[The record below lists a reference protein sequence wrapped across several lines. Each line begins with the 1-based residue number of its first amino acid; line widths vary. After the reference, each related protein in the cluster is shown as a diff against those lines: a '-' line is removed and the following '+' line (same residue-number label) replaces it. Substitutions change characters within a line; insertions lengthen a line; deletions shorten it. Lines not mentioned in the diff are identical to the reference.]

1 MKSFNVS
8 MTIHGFFIE
17 IFPTG
22 KKKKKCLFLIH
33 PNPRQEKNK
42 YEKKIYKSNQRC

>member
-17 IFPTG
+17 IFPTE
-22 KKKKKCLFLIH
+22 KKKKKSAFF
-33 PNPRQEKNK
+33 
-42 YEKKIYKSNQRC
+42 